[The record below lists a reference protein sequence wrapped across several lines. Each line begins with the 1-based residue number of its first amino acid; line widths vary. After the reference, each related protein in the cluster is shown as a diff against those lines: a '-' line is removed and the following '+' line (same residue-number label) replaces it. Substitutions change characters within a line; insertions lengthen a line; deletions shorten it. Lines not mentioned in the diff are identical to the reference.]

1 MLALGDLLTQVERR
15 TPVVQII
22 LNNDSFDFVKI
33 EQQEAGIIPFGVDF
47 KNPNFAKVAEAMGA
61 KGIRIEDPGDVRD
74 ALGEALAHKDGPVV
88 VDAVVDPFA
97 LALPSHVPF
106 HTMKGFTLSMARQ
119 VLSGRMDSVI
129 RTMERNI
136 RLV

>member
-1 MLALGDLLTQVERR
+1 MLALGDLLTQVERK

-22 LNNDSFDFVKI
+22 LNNDSLDFVKI
-33 EQQEAGIIPFGVDF
+33 EQQEAGFVPFGVEF

-61 KGIRIEDPGDVRD
+61 KGIRIEEPGDVR
-74 ALGEALAHKDGPVV
+74 EALAEALAYEGGPVV

-97 LALPSHVPF
+97 LSLPSHVPF
-106 HTMKGFTLSMARQ
+106 HAAKGFTLSLAKQ

-129 RTMERNI
+129 KTMERNV